1 MTVIVYYDVAIKPGR
16 MADFLAK
23 EPGGHAIAR
32 RLGADDPFI
41 ARDVDDDHHVLVSF
55 SFADRAAY
63 DAFTERAATD
73 PEAGTTAGGACAP
86 PHPARRAA
94 VVATTASAAPA
105 RSRRRGAISGMVRC

>member
-23 EPGGHAIAR
+23 EPGGHDIAR

-63 DAFTERAATD
+63 DAFTSRAAED
-73 PEAGTTAGGACAP
+73 EEAIEYN
-86 PHPARRAA
+86 RRA
-94 VVATTASAAPA
+94 VSPDNP
-105 RSRRRGAISGMVRC
+105 SQILGVRLVETFAM

>member
-1 MTVIVYYDVAIKPGR
+1 MAVIVYYDVEIKPGR

-63 DAFTERAATD
+63 DAFTARAAAD
-73 PEAGTTAGGACAP
+73 PEAIEYNQ
-86 PHPARRAA
+86 RA
-94 VVATTASAAPA
+94 VSADNP
-105 RSRRRGAISGMVRC
+105 SQILGVRLVETFDL

>member
-1 MTVIVYYDVAIKPGR
+1 MTVIVYYDVAVKPGR

-32 RLGADDPFI
+32 RLGAADPFI

-63 DAFTERAATD
+63 DAFMQRAAID
-73 PEAGTTAGGACAP
+73 PEAVEYNK
-86 PHPARRAA
+86 RA
-94 VVATTASAAPA
+94 VSPDNPTQIL
-105 RSRRRGAISGMVRC
+105 GVRLVETFEM

>member
-1 MTVIVYYDVAIKPGR
+1 MAVIVYYDVTVKPGR

-32 RLGADDPFI
+32 RLGAADPFI

-63 DAFTERAATD
+63 DAFTQRAAAD
-73 PEAGTTAGGACAP
+73 PEAIEYNK
-86 PHPARRAA
+86 RA
-94 VVATTASAAPA
+94 VSPDNPTQIL
-105 RSRRRGAISGMVRC
+105 GVRLVETFDL